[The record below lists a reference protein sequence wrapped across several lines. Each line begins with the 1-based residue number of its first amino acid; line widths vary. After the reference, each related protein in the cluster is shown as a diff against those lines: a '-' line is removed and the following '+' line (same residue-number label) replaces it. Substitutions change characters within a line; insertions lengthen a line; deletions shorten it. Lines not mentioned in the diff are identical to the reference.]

1 VLAVVGTGIWLGVQ
15 HLNYLEFGE
24 LRRVAQR
31 TIDQRQIVINNLAV
45 RRAIEQLKLA
55 GEFIEVRKILVSAFE
70 NNDFDAFELQ
80 LKPLSPELGGANGD
94 YARPMHWSKY
104 PHMTAISTQPSW
116 KLSLDLVTT
125 ANQRR
130 GSLVVYRM
138 YGPRDLQLDI
148 NLLTSDFPA
157 TLADALDRVST
168 MPTVL
173 VPIGQ
178 TDTPFM
184 AANL

>member
-1 VLAVVGTGIWLGVQ
+1 
-15 HLNYLEFGE
+15 
-24 LRRVAQR
+24 
-31 TIDQRQIVINNLAV
+31 
-45 RRAIEQLKLA
+45 
-55 GEFIEVRKILVSAFE
+55 
-70 NNDFDAFELQ
+70 
-80 LKPLSPELGGANGD
+80 
-94 YARPMHWSKY
+94 
-104 PHMTAISTQPSW
+104 
-116 KLSLDLVTT
+116 
-125 ANQRR
+125 
-130 GSLVVYRM
+130 M